1 VAVMFDVCSPLG
13 DAQTL
18 HYNRGTTGTS
28 SSSARKAML
37 ACVIALAPCSGA
49 GRSSHEGSTGLRARH
64 EKRLALCIVGCR
76 VHRYANSFK
85 TARNHTASTCCGR
98 EAMQGAERRLA
109 VSVAPETPWLPPR
122 SLGKR
127 RLFFGR
133 IASGGV
139 WSSPENGAL

>member
-1 VAVMFDVCSPLG
+1 MFSPLG

-18 HYNRGTTGTS
+18 HYNRGTAATS

-37 ACVIALAPCSGA
+37 ACVIVMAPCNDA
-49 GRSSHEGSTGLRARH
+49 RRLSHEGSTAPRVRHENRLAWGTVGYDASRARITS
-64 EKRLALCIVGCR
+64 RLCETTWRYWR
-76 VHRYANSFK
+76 VPAV
-85 TARNHTASTCCGR
+85 AGR
-98 EAMQGAERRLA
+98 PMQGAERSLA
-109 VSVAPETPWLPPR
+109 VSVAPDPSWLPPR

-139 WSSPENGAL
+139 WSSQENGAL